1 MAYDANM
8 PGSLFKKLESRIPIM
23 LRKSMNTIK
32 YRKIFLD
39 IAKLAFSFRKINK
52 KRSSIIMLA

>member
-8 PGSLFKKLESRIPIM
+8 PGSLFRKLESRIPIA

-32 YRKIFLD
+32 YRKIFLA
-39 IAKLAFSFRKINK
+39 IVKSAFSFRKIDR